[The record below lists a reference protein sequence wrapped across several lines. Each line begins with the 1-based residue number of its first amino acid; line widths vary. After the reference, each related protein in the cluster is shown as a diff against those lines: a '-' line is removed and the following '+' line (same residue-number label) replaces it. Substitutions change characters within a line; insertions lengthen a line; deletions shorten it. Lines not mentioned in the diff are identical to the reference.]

1 MVALNRM
8 AAGGKT
14 EVLGALASS
23 PAAISAYV
31 RELKGSREEQV
42 ATMSALKHLAA
53 LPIARQSIVDAGG
66 LNGLVELATSP
77 SMDQGAKDAAALV
90 LAALAAPPHTELVAA
105 SGGAAALIGVVAGT
119 NQPDLTLSAARALE
133 QVRARDRVRVR
144 IRLANPNPNP

>member
-1 MVALNRM
+1 MLALNRM

-23 PAAISAYV
+23 PAAVSAYV

-66 LNGLVELATSP
+66 LDGLVALATSP
-77 SMDQGAKDAAALV
+77 SMDQVRVRVRARVRARVRVRVRGRPNPNP
-90 LAALAAPPHTELVAA
+90 APDRGHD
-105 SGGAAALIGVVAGT
+105 GAAALEALE
-119 NQPDLTLSAARALE
+119 PALAARVMRPAE
-133 QVRARDRVRVR
+133 RGAG
-144 IRLANPNPNP
+144 RLGEGQGSGWG

>member
-1 MVALNRM
+1 MLALNRM

-23 PAAISAYV
+23 PAAVSAYV

-66 LNGLVELATSP
+66 LDGLVELATSP
-77 SMDQGAKDAAALV
+77 SMDQV
-90 LAALAAPPHTELVAA
+90 
-105 SGGAAALIGVVAGT
+105 
-119 NQPDLTLSAARALE
+119 
-133 QVRARDRVRVR
+133 RVRVR
-144 IRLANPNPNP
+144 VRARARVRVRVRVIPNSKP